1 MGGRLI
7 FIGAATEDVLQ
18 EKVFFQILQN
28 SLENSYARVSFIIT
42 LQASGLQKKTFWH
55 RCFPMNFAKF
65 LSIPFLQNTSGRLLL
80 FLK

>member
-42 LQASGLQKKTFWH
+42 LQASGLQKKI
-55 RCFPMNFAKF
+55 
-65 LSIPFLQNTSGRLLL
+65 L
-80 FLK
+80 